1 MTPPGMP
8 SLVRNAQAET
18 LTPADQALK
27 DHLVELL
34 TLHDGNVAAVGR
46 AMGKGRM
53 QIHRWARRFG
63 IDLDS
68 FRHGS

>member
-1 MTPPGMP
+1 MP

-53 QIHRWARRFG
+53 QITAGPARFG

-68 FRHGS
+68 FRRSS